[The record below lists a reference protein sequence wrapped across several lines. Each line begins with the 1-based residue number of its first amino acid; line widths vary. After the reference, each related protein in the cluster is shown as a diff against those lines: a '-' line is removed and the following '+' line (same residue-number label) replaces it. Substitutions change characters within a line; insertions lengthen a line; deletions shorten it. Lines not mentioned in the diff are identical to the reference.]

1 MYPDFLCEYETSWDY
16 LKKSDLPV
24 FLYGMGDGADK
35 ILSVMAEKDIPCA
48 GFFASD
54 EFVRGQ
60 YFHGF
65 KVHAL
70 SEIEESVSEFNIAL
84 CFGAGYESLYNKIKD
99 IAKRHTLLAP
109 DVPVY
114 GGGLF
119 DLEFVKDNSDKFSD
133 VYNMLC
139 DEKSKKTY
147 SDVINAKISGKISYL
162 DDCTADK
169 SEDVLK
175 LDKVSEYID
184 MGAYNGDSVLEF
196 SEKVSAYGKI
206 YAVEPDTKNF
216 KKLVKNTE
224 NLHDVTCINAAAW
237 SENTVVAFSDK
248 SGRQSA
254 IDPMKKIKVKE
265 IEAVSGDSLTENAD
279 YIKMDVEGSEHEAIL
294 GIRKSLEK
302 GCKLKAALYHRNE
315 DMFDIPLLVKSINP
329 NLEMYVRHDMYFPAW
344 ETNLYCK

>member
-1 MYPDFLCEYETSWDY
+1 MHPEFLCEYETSWDY
-16 LKKSDLPV
+16 LKKSELPL

-35 ILSVMAEKDIPCA
+35 ILSVMGEKNIPCA
-48 GFFASD
+48 GFFASN

-60 YFHGF
+60 TFHGY
-65 KVHAL
+65 KVHTL
-70 SEIEESVSEFNIAL
+70 SEIEENVGEFNIAL
-84 CFGAGYESLYNKIKD
+84 CFGAGYESLYNRIKD
-99 IAKRHTLLAP
+99 ISSRHTLLAP

-119 DLEFVKDNSDKFSD
+119 DLEFVKDNSDKFSA
-133 VYNMLC
+133 VYNMLR

-147 SDVINAKISGKISYL
+147 ADVINAKISGKISYL
-162 DDCTADK
+162 DRCRLDK
-169 SEDVLK
+169 NEDILK

-184 MGAYNGDSVLEF
+184 MGAYNGDSVIEF
-196 SEKVSAYGKI
+196 SERVSSYGKI
-206 YAVEPDTKNF
+206 YAVEPDAKNY

-224 NLHDVTCINAAAW
+224 KLHDVVCINAAVW
-237 SENTVVAFSDK
+237 SKKTVIDFSDK

-254 IDPMKKIKVKE
+254 VSPMKKTNVKK
-265 IEAVSGDSLTENAD
+265 INTVYGDGITENAD

-302 GCKLKAALYHRNE
+302 GCKLKVALYHRNE
-315 DMFDIPLLVKSINP
+315 DLFDIPLLVKSINP
-329 NLEMYVRHDMYFPAW
+329 KLEMYVRHDMYFPAW